1 MNTRH
6 QGDKRISSMLSKI
19 WPKPFAYF
27 EHVRLFLLILCITI
41 SLLVTCLF
49 LYLYTRTSDQML
61 QRIQEQAAA
70 YADLLDHAK
79 RWNFNYGGVYVEK
92 KKGTETNS
100 YLEQLGIQPDI
111 RGPDGREFTLRNHAI
126 MAAEIS
132 RMSEREGGVRFRLI
146 SMKPLDRNN
155 LPDPFEQQALGR
167 FEHGEKLVAQLLPRG
182 KPPIYR
188 YITPLYVDQTC
199 LECHHNRGYRIGSI
213 IGAISITI
221 PATNMVR
228 EAATIRL
235 LITISAVLT
244 ILFLVGVT
252 YFLTWRLVIKL
263 DDMQRTLKKQATTD
277 ELTGLKNR
285 RIIMKRLEEE
295 RERSFRLGEPLCIM
309 IIDLDHFKRIN
320 DSYGHPFGDFV
331 LKRVAHLVRDS
342 LRRYDLVGRIGG
354 EEFLVVS
361 PGTGLNEA
369 MALAERIRGR
379 IMNDTFHE
387 DDVQIS
393 VTLSVGLTI
402 LAPGD
407 QCIEALLKR
416 ADTALYKAKEQGRN
430 RVVAVSA

>member
-6 QGDKRISSMLSKI
+6 QHDKRIGLA

-27 EHVRLFLLILCITI
+27 EHVRLFLHILCITI

-100 YLEQLGIQPDI
+100 YLEALGIKPDI
-111 RGPDGREFTLRNHAI
+111 HGSDGRMFTLRNHAI
-126 MAAEIS
+126 MATEIS

-155 LPDPFEQQALGR
+155 LPDPFEQQALER
-167 FEHGEKLVAQLLPRG
+167 FEHGEKLATRLLD
-182 KPPIYR
+182 KANPPIFR
-188 YITPLYVDQTC
+188 YITPLFVDQTC
-199 LECHHNRGYRIGSI
+199 LECHHTQGYRIGSI

-221 PATNMVR
+221 PATNVVK
-228 EAATIRL
+228 EATTIRL

-244 ILFLVGVT
+244 ILFLVVVT

-263 DDMQRTLKKQATTD
+263 DDVQRTLKKQATTD

-285 RIIMKRLEEE
+285 RVIMKRLEEE
-295 RERSFRLGEPLCIM
+295 SERSTRLSEPLCIM

-342 LRRYDLVGRIGG
+342 MRRYDLVGRIGG

-361 PGTGLNEA
+361 PVTGLNEA
-369 MALAERIRGR
+369 VALAERIRGR
-379 IMNDTFHE
+379 IMNETFHE
-387 DDVQIS
+387 GDVQIS

-402 LAPGD
+402 LTPGD
-407 QCIEALLKR
+407 QCVDDLLKR
-416 ADTALYKAKEQGRN
+416 ADIALYKAKEQGRN

>member
-6 QGDKRISSMLSKI
+6 QGDKHISSMLSKV

-49 LYLYTRTSDQML
+49 IYLYTRTSDQML

-100 YLEQLGIQPDI
+100 YLEALGIKPDI
-111 RGPDGREFTLRNHAI
+111 HGSDGRMFTLRNHAI
-126 MAAEIS
+126 MATEIS

-155 LPDPFEQQALGR
+155 RPDPFEQQALER
-167 FEHGEKLVAQLLPRG
+167 FEHGEKLAARLLD
-182 KPPIYR
+182 KANPPIFR
-188 YITPLYVDQTC
+188 YITPLFVDQTC
-199 LECHHNRGYRIGSI
+199 LECHHTQGYRIGSI

-221 PATNMVR
+221 PATNMVK
-228 EAATIRL
+228 EATTIRL

-244 ILFLVGVT
+244 ILFLVVVT

-263 DDMQRTLKKQATTD
+263 DDVQRTLKKQATTD

-285 RIIMKRLEEE
+285 RVIMKRLEEE
-295 RERSFRLGEPLCIM
+295 SERSTRLSEPLCIM

-342 LRRYDLVGRIGG
+342 MRRYDLVGRIGG

-369 MALAERIRGR
+369 VALAERIRGR
-379 IMNDTFHE
+379 IMNETFHE
-387 DDVQIS
+387 GDVQIS

-407 QCIEALLKR
+407 QCVESLLKR